1 MKNNNIII
9 LITLLII
16 AFISFIKSN
25 DNNEKDS
32 IIFSGVY
39 RSDYRKT
46 GAAEDFAAS
55 WLISSKRFNESKQ
68 RLSGSSN
75 MAGVSFAITREK
87 CKNCVTL
94 LSRDY
99 MDFLVEHLST
109 TSNQIPHSDKHV
121 FELYKKR
128 MKVISEHWKNISYDR
143 IEKDIRLDQTIA
155 LLIYS
160 SISFSRPRVIPS
172 QQYHISIRK
181 YFFEVRLNNT
191 FILYT
196 PLLYDDNDK

>member
-1 MKNNNIII
+1 MYILKKNNLIII
-9 LITLLII
+9 LIFVFIT
-16 AFISFIKSN
+16 FISFIKSYNNNNNNNN
-25 DNNEKDS
+25 DQNNAF
-32 IIFSGVY
+32 FSGFY

-55 WLISSKRFNESKQ
+55 WLISSKRFNESKK

-87 CKNCVTL
+87 CKNCVTIM
-94 LSRDY
+94 SRDY

-109 TSNQIPHSDKHV
+109 TSNQIPHSDKQV
-121 FELYKKR
+121 FDVYKNR

-143 IEKDIRLDQTIA
+143 IEKDVRLDQTIA

-172 QQYHISIRK
+172 QKYHISIRK
-181 YFFEVRLNNT
+181 YFFEVRPD
-191 FILYT
+191 I
-196 PLLYDDNDK
+196 